1 MEKAKKQSSPVMG
14 STKKPEREH
23 HHNEMVMPRI
33 VQVGDVAYAQN
44 KNNTRVIAAHYYGGL
59 RESVDEVALTYY
71 GMSAIKITTP
81 KGLELFFDPWKNPCD
96 PSWGGIWYSMR
107 MPMTHCDI
115 GFTTHS
121 HFDHNAFEMLDAS
134 MILKNFV
141 GEYNFADFKVTG
153 IADKHIAQTQSA
165 VYTKEVLEEIYP
177 FPNVAWED
185 RDNTIYLIETG
196 GLRIVHWGDN
206 RQNPP
211 QDVWDKLQNIDIA
224 ILPISDD
231 GRTLTPEWADKIA
244 KKMGAKVVI
253 PTHYFLDGINIPNAG
268 WEKSAIEYTQAR
280 EHTLLDTH
288 TISLSSE
295 NIKEY
300 NNHVM
305 YFGENLPFEIENIS
319 LNDTNA
325 AAKLPEVKAVWEQ
338 YK

>member
-14 STKKPEREH
+14 STKKSEREH
-23 HHNEMVMPRI
+23 KHKEMIMPRI
-33 VQVGDVAYAQN
+33 VQIGDVAYAQN
-44 KNNTRVIAAHYYGGL
+44 KNNTRIIAAHYYDGL
-59 RESVDEVALTYY
+59 RESSDEVTFTYY

-107 MPMTHCDI
+107 MPMSHCDI

-121 HFDHNAFEMLDAS
+121 HFDHNAFEMLDAG

-141 GEYNFADFKVTG
+141 GVYNFADFKVTG
-153 IADKHIAQTQSA
+153 IADKHIVETQSS
-165 VYTKEVLEEIYP
+165 VFTQDVLHELYP
-177 FPNVAWED
+177 FPNVALED

-211 QDVWDKLQNIDIA
+211 QDVWDKLQNFDIA
-224 ILPISDD
+224 ILPVSDD

-253 PTHYFLDGINIPNAG
+253 PTHYYMEGINIPNAG
-268 WEKSAIEYTQAR
+268 WGESAEEYVKSHS
-280 EHTLLDTH
+280 HTMLDTH
-288 TISLSSE
+288 TITLNSD
-295 NIKEY
+295 KVKDY
-300 NNHVM
+300 DNHVL
-305 YFGENLPFEIENIS
+305 YFGENVPFEIEKVELSSSDDVAQI
-319 LNDTNA
+319 
-325 AAKLPEVKAVWEQ
+325 PEIKKVWEQ

>member
-1 MEKAKKQSSPVMG
+1 MEKTKKQSSPVMG
-14 STKKPEREH
+14 STRNHEREH
-23 HHNEMVMPRI
+23 EHKEMIMPRI

-44 KNNTRVIAAHYYGGL
+44 KNNTRIIAAHYYDGL
-59 RESVDEVALTYY
+59 RESTDEVTFTYY

-121 HFDHNAFEMLDAS
+121 HFDHNAFE
-134 MILKNFV
+134 V
-141 GEYNFADFKVTG
+141 E
-153 IADKHIAQTQSA
+153 TQS
-165 VYTKEVLEEIYP
+165 EVFTQDVLHELYP
-177 FPNVAWED
+177 FPNVDLKD

-211 QDVWDKLQNIDIA
+211 QDVWDRLQNIDVA
-224 ILPISDD
+224 ILPVSDD

-244 KKMGAKVVI
+244 KKMAKKMGAKIII
-253 PTHYFLDGINIPNAG
+253 PTHYYFEGINIPNAG
-268 WEKSAIEYTQAR
+268 WGKSAVEYTKSH
-280 EHTLLDTH
+280 EHTMLDNH
-288 TISLSSE
+288 TITLDA
-295 NIKEY
+295 KKVKDY
-300 NNHVM
+300 NNHVF
-305 YFGENLPFEIENIS
+305 YFGENVPFEIEKVELSDDNKVAQI
-319 LNDTNA
+319 
-325 AAKLPEVKAVWEQ
+325 PEVEPVWEQ